1 MAIGRTVR
9 RIGRYRLA
17 SLGTCRRLSRQAR
30 FPGTTVADHI
40 EHRVQTP
47 DGRTLAVA
55 EWGDPAGVPVIAIH
69 GTPGSRLSRWRDA
82 DIYRRCGVRRI
93 SFDRA
98 GYGQSTRRPGRRVAD
113 IAEDVRAIADDLGID
128 RFAVTGRSG
137 GGPHALACAALL
149 PDRVA
154 CCEAVVSV
162 APFDAEGLDWFM
174 GQTPGNV
181 TEGKTS
187 LEGEAALRALVGPHR
202 LEILER
208 IASGEASA
216 LPDEYELSESDR
228 LQQAKDRAVF
238 EQVITDGLRDG
249 VDGWV
254 DDDLAFVAPWGFDV
268 GSIAVPTS
276 LWYGRADTLV
286 PAAHGDWLAEHI
298 PGVEVFASEFGHFG
312 DDAHA
317 ERELTWLTDHYRAAG

>member
-1 MAIGRTVR
+1 
-9 RIGRYRLA
+9 
-17 SLGTCRRLSRQAR
+17 
-30 FPGTTVADHI
+30 VADHI
-40 EHRVQTP
+40 EHRIQTP

-55 EWGDPAGVPVIAIH
+55 EWGDPAGVPVVAIH
-69 GTPGSRLSRWRDA
+69 GTPGSRLGRWRDA
-82 DIYRRCGVRRI
+82 GIYARAGVRRL

-98 GYGQSTRRPGRRVAD
+98 GYGQSTRRPGRHVAD
-113 IAEDVRAIADDLGID
+113 VAEDVRAIADALAID

-162 APFDAEGLDWFM
+162 APFDAEGLDWFA

-181 TEGKTS
+181 TEGKLS
-187 LEGEAALRALVGPHR
+187 LEGEAAIRSKLEPDR
-202 LEILER
+202 LEIFER
-208 IASGEASA
+208 IASGNAST
-216 LPDEYELSESDR
+216 LPDDYELSETDR

-238 EQVITDGLRDG
+238 EEVIADGLRDG

-254 DDDLAFVAPWGFDV
+254 DDDLAFIAPWGFDV
-268 GSIAVPTS
+268 GSIRVTTS

-286 PAAHGDWLAEHI
+286 PAAHGDWLAAHI

-312 DDAHA
+312 EDADA
-317 ERELTWLTDHYRAAG
+317 ERELAWLTEHYGPRG